1 MKDKRNFNFGGG
13 FGGFAGFGFGNI
25 GGSQQPSDPDTM
37 ADPDEESTAE
47 TTAGA
52 KRAHRRTKECT
63 ELSQRYEYRR
73 AFSEVKMLEAMRYVQ
88 LQNGVTY
95 NFITAGDVDS
105 LTYLKVVLNQHDLD
119 FVLLSTWY
127 MAAEDILQVQQW
139 YEAGRIK
146 QLDMYLGEIFPGSY
160 KIEWAMVKKF
170 YAEHPEAGRAAI
182 FKNHSKIYAGCNIA
196 DNFYFGIQTS
206 ANINTNPRTEQGSI
220 TIDKGIF
227 DFYKEY
233 FDGIKSFEK

>member
-25 GGSQQPSDPDTM
+25 GGSQQSSDPDTM

-119 FVLLSTWY
+119 FVLLSTWC

-139 YEAGRIK
+139 YERWLRSSTPNIPKQGGRR
-146 QLDMYLGEIFPGSY
+146 YLRI
-160 KIEWAMVKKF
+160 
-170 YAEHPEAGRAAI
+170 
-182 FKNHSKIYAGCNIA
+182 IA
-196 DNFYFGIQTS
+196 RFTPV
-206 ANINTNPRTEQGSI
+206 AT
-220 TIDKGIF
+220 
-227 DFYKEY
+227 
-233 FDGIKSFEK
+233 